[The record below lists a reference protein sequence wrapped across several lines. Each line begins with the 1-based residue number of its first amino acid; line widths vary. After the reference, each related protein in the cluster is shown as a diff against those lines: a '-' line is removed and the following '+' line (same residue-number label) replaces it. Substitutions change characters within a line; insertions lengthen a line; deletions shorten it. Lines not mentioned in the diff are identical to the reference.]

1 MPVELSWY
9 LENRVIQVINSGKIT
24 DDDMLDND
32 QPIINYLNQS
42 SFPLV
47 HMIVDNT
54 KAVYTPS
61 AKMITKAKF
70 PRHPQCG
77 WIILVGPTNTFMRFV
92 NVVVTNVFKTRNR
105 MFDSFDEAL
114 TFLNE
119 IDSSLPP
126 LRNNVLGKAG

>member
-61 AKMITKAKF
+61 ENEFLLK
-70 PRHPQCG
+70 PSSPG
-77 WIILVGPTNTFMRFV
+77 IL
-92 NVVVTNVFKTRNR
+92 NVVGS
-105 MFDSFDEAL
+105 SFVRRQHLHAL
-114 TFLNE
+114 CQCSRHQCVQNAQ
-119 IDSSLPP
+119 PH
-126 LRNNVLGKAG
+126 V